1 MTLRIG
7 LYVPQWPAKGGE
19 TPRWPE
25 IRSLALDAEA
35 LCVDTLWVA
44 DEPGNWEGWTILT
57 AVADA
62 TSRIGVG
69 PLVACTRYRDPGLLA
84 TMARALDEVS
94 GGRLTLG
101 LGSGFG
107 AKDPRWAA
115 FGWDSTNHV
124 SRFAEAVEVIARL
137 LRSEPVAFEGDFYR
151 LDQPDIGPAG
161 PSPTGPPIW
170 VAAGKPRTLEVAA
183 RWADSVNFAPGLT
196 DRASV
201 DRLAERLREACE
213 RVGRTDPIG
222 LTGWARL
229 APSADGR
236 LDAERE
242 DTISGTPSAI
252 AERLLELHAAG
263 IDHLTCFIGDETDD
277 RAFPAL
283 TPAGLARLEPILE
296 SLRSASSAA

>member
-1 MTLRIG
+1 MSLQIG
-7 LYVPQWPAKGGE
+7 LYITTWPTTNGEAPGWPAL
-19 TPRWPE
+19 
-25 IRSLALDAEA
+25 RSLALDAEA
-35 LCVDTLWVA
+35 LGVDSLWVA
-44 DEPGNWEGWTILT
+44 DEPGTWECWTILS
-57 AVADA
+57 AVAEA

-69 PLVACTRYRDPGLLA
+69 PLVACTRYREPGLLA

-94 GGRLTLG
+94 AGRLTLG

-107 AKDPRWAA
+107 PKDSRWAA
-115 FGWDSTNHV
+115 FGWDATNHV
-124 SRFAEAVEVIARL
+124 SRFAEAVEVVARL
-137 LRSEPVAFEGDFYR
+137 LRSGPIAFDGDFYR
-151 LDQPDIGPAG
+151 LDHPDIGPAG
-161 PSPTGPPIW
+161 PGPTGPPIW
-170 VAAGKPRTLEVAA
+170 VAAGKPRTFDVAA
-183 RWADSVNFAPGLT
+183 RWADSINFAPGLT

-201 DRLAERLREACE
+201 ERLTEGLRAACE
-213 RVGRTDPIG
+213 RVERTDPIG

-263 IDHLTCFIGDETDD
+263 IEHLTCFIGDETDD

-283 TPAGLARLEPILE
+283 TMAGLARFSPILE
-296 SLRSASSAA
+296 ALRSPSSEA